1 MRSFQWLIAF
11 LLTTSTA
18 LASPVITS
26 VTPNVGPVSG
36 GTTVV
41 IRGAEFN
48 EGCVFC
54 SPPLPGSAVFFDGTP
69 ATDVFFIDSTTL
81 EAVTPPHV
89 PASVVVTVLQPDGSF
104 ARLVNG
110 FTYQGDVYEVYDPL
124 LFPIF
129 TPPVFGQG
137 GSEFRTTAKFWNK
150 GDQPVSFFG
159 YDISCRV
166 WVDPLVVPPNPYE
179 LQPHEE
185 QALNLYPECSPATGK
200 LFYVPKGERGLAGSL
215 RVWEVSKQTGNHGV
229 EIPVVRREDFDE
241 RSIALVDVPNDP
253 NFRLTLRVYGLNR
266 GAASVNVTYG
276 QKVVQLPMQFSSNI
290 FEPSYA
296 VYTFTEPPGGNVPV
310 PPFVRPLMNVLVEVP
325 PGPGG
330 AVIPD
335 TPIWAFITVTNNETQ
350 HITTITPQH

>member
-1 MRSFQWLIAF
+1 MRIQHIVVALV
-11 LLTTSTA
+11 LTASSIQ
-18 LASPVITS
+18 ASPVITS

-41 IRGAEFN
+41 IRGTGFSG
-48 EGCVFC
+48 GCVIC

-69 ATDVFFIDSTTL
+69 ATDVFFIDATTL

-89 PASVVVTVLQPDGSF
+89 PESVVVTVVEPDDSF
-104 ARLVNG
+104 SRLVDG
-110 FTYQGDVYEVYDPL
+110 FTYQGDVYEAYDPL

-150 GDQPVSFFG
+150 GDQEVSFFG
-159 YDISCRV
+159 RDSSCRV
-166 WVDPLVVPPNPYE
+166 IVDYQIVPLNPYT
-179 LQPHEE
+179 LQPREQ
-185 QALNLYPECSPATGK
+185 QALDLFPECSQTTGK
-200 LFYVPKGERGLAGSL
+200 LFFVPKGERGLAGSL
-215 RVWEVSKQTGNHGV
+215 RVWEVSKQSDNHGV

-241 RSIALVDVPNDP
+241 KSIALVDVPTDP
-253 NFRLTLRVYGLNR
+253 KFRLTLRVYGLNR
-266 GAASVNVTYG
+266 GASFVNVTYG
-276 QKVVQLPMQFSSNI
+276 AKVVELPLQFSSNI

-325 PGPGG
+325 RGPGG
-330 AVIPD
+330 VVIPGS
-335 TPIWAFITVTNNETQ
+335 PIWAFITVTNNETQ
-350 HITTITPQH
+350 HITTITPQQ